1 MAFAEGPRRHGGDL
15 HYHRLV
21 FRRQGRGAPR
31 MGPGAKRRQP
41 FLTEV
46 RAAARALAQRRAG
59 LYLREPDPPG
69 LGQQERQ
76 PQARACLRQ
85 ETAPQTPTAPSP
97 TPPSR
102 RGGGS
107 TRTSA
112 GLHRRGFVGAEFQGE
127 GTLWGFYGLNH
138 VVQARTLW
146 DVDVDSTPCRRT
158 TSAVSTER
166 PPGRCGSCTNP
177 SSGPSWS
184 TSR

>member
-1 MAFAEGPRRHGGDL
+1 MVAISTTTDSSSG
-15 HYHRLV
+15 
-21 FRRQGRGAPR
+21 
-31 MGPGAKRRQP
+31 
-41 FLTEV
+41 V
-46 RAAARALAQRRAG
+46 RAGGRPGWARVRSDASPSSPKYGLLRVLSLNAGRVCTYEDLIRRVWG
-59 LYLREPDPPG
+59 NKSGNPKLV
-69 LGQQERQ
+69 
-76 PQARACLRQ
+76 RAFVKKP
-85 ETAPQTPTAPSP
+85 APQTPTAPSP

-112 GLHRRGFVGAEFQGE
+112 DLHRRGFVGAEFQGE